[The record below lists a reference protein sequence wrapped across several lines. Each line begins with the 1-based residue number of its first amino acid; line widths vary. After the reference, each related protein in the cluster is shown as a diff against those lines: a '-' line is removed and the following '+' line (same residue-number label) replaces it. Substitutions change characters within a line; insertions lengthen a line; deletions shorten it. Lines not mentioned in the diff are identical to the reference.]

1 MKKHIFIAATSIF
14 LFSTIAFSQ
23 EAVTGSKNPESL
35 FTSPDPKL
43 HANKQVVYFIIRDL
57 LEANRWDLAEKYLS
71 KEYLQHNPNAASGR
85 DSVVNFFTK
94 VLKVKPG
101 AITEK
106 IEQYKVVSVLAEG
119 DLVTVA
125 FARTVKDE
133 KNPKNDY
140 TTTWFDMWRIKDGK
154 AVEHWDS
161 ALKGE
166 SPNLK

>member
-1 MKKHIFIAATSIF
+1 MKKVSLIVAVCILAVSN
-14 LFSTIAFSQ
+14 FSFAQ
-23 EAVTGSKNPESL
+23 EVVRGSKNPESL

-43 HANKQVVYFIIRDL
+43 HANKQVVYHIIRDL
-57 LEANRWDLAEKYLS
+57 LEANHWDLAEKYLS
-71 KEYLQHNPNAASGR
+71 KEYLQYNPNAASGR
-85 DSVVNFFTK
+85 DSVVNYFTK
-94 VLKVKPG
+94 VRKVKPST
-101 AITEK
+101 IPEK
-106 IEQYKVVSVLAEG
+106 IEQYKVVSVVAEG

-161 ALKGE
+161 ALRGE
-166 SPNLK
+166 APNLK

>member
-1 MKKHIFIAATSIF
+1 MKKHIFIIAISIF
-14 LFSTIAFSQ
+14 IFSNNAFSQ
-23 EAVTGSKNPESL
+23 EVVTGVKNPESL
-35 FTSPDPKL
+35 FTSQDPKL
-43 HANKQVVYFIIRDL
+43 HANKQVVYHIIRDL

-85 DSVVNFFTK
+85 DSVVNYFTK
-94 VLKVKPG
+94 IRKVKAS

-106 IEQYKVVSVLAEG
+106 IEQYKIVAVLAEG

-166 SPNLK
+166 SPNLR

>member
-1 MKKHIFIAATSIF
+1 MKKNIFITAICLFAFSSHIFA
-14 LFSTIAFSQ
+14 Q
-23 EAVTGSKNPESL
+23 EVVIGSKNPEAL

-57 LEANRWDLAEKYLS
+57 LEANHWELAEKYLS
-71 KEYLQHNPNAASGR
+71 KEYLQYNPNAASGR
-85 DSVVNFFTK
+85 DSVVNYFTK
-94 VLKVKPG
+94 IRKVKPSPMK
-101 AITEK
+101 EK

-133 KNPKNDY
+133 KDPKNSY

-166 SPNLK
+166 APNLK